1 MPVFCSVK
9 PCIFA
14 GFDTV
19 TYHPYNPPVATP
31 TVPAMFSLQG
41 QTAIVTGA
49 ATGIGKA
56 IATRLA
62 AAGATVAVVDLNLA
76 EAQLVAAELPNDSFA
91 VEVDIA
97 QAASVRAGV
106 EQILKRTGQIDVLVN
121 NAGIAGPA
129 AYVWEQTDEDW
140 ERNIAINLTGVFN
153 FCRAVVPSMRSRSY
167 GRIVNIA
174 SIAGKEGN
182 PRMSPYSATKAGVI
196 GFTKSL
202 GKELATEG
210 ICVNAVSPAVV
221 QTRILDQLT
230 PEQVKYMT
238 DRIPMQRA
246 GKPEEVAAVVH
257 FLASPDCSFVTAQC
271 YDVSGGRA
279 TY

>member
-1 MPVFCSVK
+1 
-9 PCIFA
+9 
-14 GFDTV
+14 
-19 TYHPYNPPVATP
+19 
-31 TVPAMFSLQG
+31 MFSLEG

-49 ATGIGKA
+49 ATGIGRA

-62 AAGATVAVVDLNLA
+62 AAGATVAVVDLNLEQA
-76 EAQLVAAELPNDSFA
+76 TQVASELPHGAFA
-91 VEVDIA
+91 VEADVA
-97 QAASVRAGV
+97 QAGSVRSAV
-106 EQILKRTGQIDVLVN
+106 EQVLRNTGQIDVLVN

-129 AYVWEQTDEDW
+129 APLWEQTDQDW
-140 ERNIAINLTGVFN
+140 QRNIAINLTGVFN

-196 GFTKSL
+196 ALTKSL

-221 QTRILDQLT
+221 RTSILDQLT
-230 PEQVKYMT
+230 PQQVSYMT

-246 GKPEEVAAVVH
+246 GQPEEIAAVVH

-271 YDVSGGRA
+271 YDASGGRA

>member
-1 MPVFCSVK
+1 
-9 PCIFA
+9 
-14 GFDTV
+14 
-19 TYHPYNPPVATP
+19 
-31 TVPAMFSLQG
+31 MFELTG
-41 QTAIVTGA
+41 QIAIVTGA
-49 ATGIGKA
+49 ATGIGEA
-56 IATRLA
+56 IAERFTQ
-62 AAGATVAVVDLNLA
+62 AGARVAIAEVDFAGA
-76 EAQLVAAELPNDSFA
+76 EKVAQRLGHGCFA
-91 VEVDIA
+91 VRVDVSKPESIKQAVAEVLGQTRRIDI
-97 QAASVRAGV
+97 
-106 EQILKRTGQIDVLVN
+106 LVN

-129 AYVWEQTDEDW
+129 APLWEQTDEAW
-140 ERNIAINLTGVFN
+140 ENAIAINLSGIFY
-153 FCRAVVPSMRSRSY
+153 FCRAVVPHMLERKY

-182 PRMSPYSATKAGVI
+182 PRMVPYSATKAAVI
-196 GFTKSL
+196 GLTKSL

-221 QTRILDQLT
+221 QTKILDQVS

-238 DRIPMQRA
+238 DKIPMRRT
-246 GKPEEVAAVVH
+246 GKPEEIAAVVH